1 MSLLQKKMPLES
13 VQVYRNY
20 VIKETKNC
28 SMLQSSYT
36 SVRGG
41 KHTADL
47 VNNKISAHTTET

>member
-1 MSLLQKKMPLES
+1 
-13 VQVYRNY
+13 
-20 VIKETKNC
+20 
-28 SMLQSSYT
+28 MLQSSYS